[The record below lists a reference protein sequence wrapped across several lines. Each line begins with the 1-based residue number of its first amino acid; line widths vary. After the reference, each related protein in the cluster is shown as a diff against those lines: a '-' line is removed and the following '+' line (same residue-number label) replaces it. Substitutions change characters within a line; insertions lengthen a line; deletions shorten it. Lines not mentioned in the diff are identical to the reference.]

1 MPIQLKFLGGLGEIG
16 RNCMTIEDG
25 GQVLIIDAG
34 LYFPE
39 LRAFGID
46 IALPDFTVLEEV
58 ADRVVGIVLTHG
70 HEDHIGALGELSR
83 LVKAPI
89 YGSRVTLAIASKR
102 LSEGGAT
109 NEVLEVADYEMCSIG
124 NFRVTFYP
132 VAHSVPDSCALAI
145 DTSEGVIYHS
155 GDFKLDP
162 TPLDARTTD
171 LKPLRDLGA
180 EGRIALL
187 LLDATNA
194 EEPGW
199 TESELAVRPA
209 IHDVFEASA
218 GRRIICT
225 CFASHIHR
233 VSQLLQEARAAGRK
247 VAPAGRSMI
256 RIFEIVEQLGLV
268 AFWPGDV
275 ISIRDVDKY
284 APGEIAVLA
293 TGGQG
298 EPRAALA
305 LMARGE
311 HRQITLT
318 PNDVVLMSS
327 GAIPG
332 NESDVGHLIDQLVR
346 SGAEVIHDGMLRVH
360 VSGHAKRDELREVI
374 RQARPKAVLPIHG
387 EYRHMAAVRTLVGK
401 EMPHASVMVVED
413 GSVVSLSDG
422 HLEVVGQFPAPYIYR
437 SNSQGPVV
445 TNQVIRERKNLQS
458 SGVLFFFLV
467 LLENGGVVGVTAD
480 QVGWLNAALF
490 DEKLDELTGEFLN
503 LATAAR
509 DRGLSGD
516 DLENHLEA
524 RMRRWTRRITLNTPH
539 VVVIVESSTNAD

>member
-1 MPIQLKFLGGLGEIG
+1 MAIEDEGEI
-16 RNCMTIEDG
+16 
-25 GQVLIIDAG
+25 LIIDAG

-46 IALPDFTVLEEV
+46 IAFPDFSVLQEV

-70 HEDHIGALGELSR
+70 HEDHIGALGELSK
-83 LVKAPI
+83 LIKAPI
-89 YGSRVTLAIASKR
+89 FGSRVTLAIASKR
-102 LSEGGAT
+102 LVEGGAT
-109 NEVLEVADYEMCSIG
+109 NEVREVGDYETRDIG
-124 NFRVTFYP
+124 KFRVTFYP
-132 VAHSVPDSCALAI
+132 VAHSVPDSCALSI
-145 DTSEGVIYHS
+145 ETSEGVIYHS

-180 EGRIALL
+180 EDRVALL

-233 VSQLLQEARAAGRK
+233 VSQLIQEARSAGRK

-256 RIFEIVEQLGLV
+256 RIFEIIEQLGLMT
-268 AFWPGDV
+268 FRTGEV
-275 ISIRDVDKY
+275 IDIRDVDKHE
-284 APGEIAVLA
+284 PGEIAVLC

-346 SGAEVIHDGMLRVH
+346 SGAEVVHDGMLKVH

-387 EYRHMAAVRTLVGK
+387 EYRHMVAVRTLAEK
-401 EMPHASVMVVED
+401 EVPNASVLVVED
-413 GSVVSLSDG
+413 GSEVSLSG
-422 HLEVVGQFPAPYIYR
+422 GRLEVVGQFPAPYIYR
-437 SNSQGPVV
+437 SNAQGPVV
-445 TNQVIRERKNLQS
+445 TNRVISERKTLQS
-458 SGVLFFFLV
+458 GGVLFFFLV
-467 LLENGGVVGVTAD
+467 LQDNGGITVTTD

-490 DEKLDELTGEFLN
+490 GEHLDELTGELLK

-509 DRGLSGD
+509 DRGVDSD

-524 RMRRWTRRITLNTPH
+524 KMRRWTRRITQNSPH
-539 VVVIVESSTNAD
+539 VVVIVEAANGD

>member
-1 MPIQLKFLGGLGEIG
+1 MAVKLKFLGGLGDIG
-16 RNCMTIEDG
+16 RNCMTIEDDG
-25 GQVLIIDAG
+25 DILIVDAG

-46 IALPDFTVLEEV
+46 IALPDFTVLEDI

-70 HEDHIGALGELSR
+70 HEDHIGALGELSK
-83 LVKAPI
+83 LVSAPI

-102 LSEGGAT
+102 LDEGGAK
-109 NEVLEVADYEMCSIG
+109 NEVREVADYETHQIG
-124 NFRVTFYP
+124 KFKVSFYP

-145 DTSEGVIYHS
+145 ETTEGVIYHT

-180 EGRIALL
+180 EGRVALL
-187 LLDATNA
+187 LIDATNA

-209 IHDVFEASA
+209 IHDVFESSA

-233 VSQLLQEARAAGRK
+233 VSQLIQEARAAGRK
-247 VAPAGRSMI
+247 VAPAGRSMV
-256 RIFEIVEQLGLV
+256 RIFEIIEQLGLMQF
-268 AFWPGDV
+268 APGDV
-275 ISIRDVDKY
+275 IDIKDVDKY
-284 APGEIAVLA
+284 EPGEICVLC

-311 HRQITLT
+311 HRNVKLV
-318 PNDVVLMSS
+318 PGDVVLMSS

-332 NESDVGHLIDQLVR
+332 NESDVGHLINQLVR
-346 SGAEVIHDGMLRVH
+346 SGAEVIHDGMLKIH

-374 RQARPKAVLPIHG
+374 RQARPQAVVPIHG
-387 EYRHMAAVRTLVGK
+387 EYRHMVSTRRLVETEVPG
-401 EMPHASVMVVED
+401 ASVLVVED
-413 GSVVSLSDG
+413 GSEVSLANGELS
-422 HLEVVGQFPAPYIYR
+422 LSAQFPAPYIYR
-437 SNSQGPVV
+437 SNAQGPVV
-445 TNQVIRERKNLQS
+445 SNRVIKERRTLQS
-458 SGVLFFFLV
+458 GGALFFFLV
-467 LLENGGVVGVTAD
+467 LQENGAINVSAD

-490 DEKLDELTGEFLN
+490 EEHLDELTSELRT
-503 LATAAR
+503 LASAAR
-509 DRGLSGD
+509 DRGVAGD
-516 DLENHLEA
+516 ELENHLEA
-524 RMRRWTRRITLNTPH
+524 KMRRYTRRITRETPH
-539 VVVIVESSTNAD
+539 VVVIAESASNGD

>member
-1 MPIQLKFLGGLGEIG
+1 MAVRVKFLGGLGDIG
-16 RNCMTIEDG
+16 RNCMAIEDDG
-25 GQVLIIDAG
+25 DILIVDAG

-58 ADRVVGIVLTHG
+58 ADRVVGIALTHG
-70 HEDHIGALGELSR
+70 HEDHIGALGELSK
-83 LVKAPI
+83 LVKAPV

-102 LSEGGAT
+102 LSEGAAT
-109 NEVLEVADYEMCSIG
+109 NEIHEVADYQTCEIG
-124 NFRVTFYP
+124 KFRVTFYP

-145 DTSEGVIYHS
+145 ETSEGVIYHT

-180 EGRIALL
+180 EDRVSLL
-187 LLDATNA
+187 LIDATNA

-199 TESELAVRPA
+199 TDSELSVRPA
-209 IHDVFEASA
+209 IHNVFERSV

-233 VSQLLQEARAAGRK
+233 VSQIIQEARSAGRK
-247 VAPAGRSMI
+247 IAAAGRSMI
-256 RIFEIVEQLGLV
+256 RIFEIIDQLGLL
-268 AFWPGDV
+268 ALHPGDV
-275 ISIRDVDKY
+275 IDIRDVDKHD
-284 APGEIAVLA
+284 PGDVCVLS

-311 HRQITLT
+311 HRHITLT
-318 PNDVVLMSS
+318 PDDVVLMSS

-332 NESDVGHLIDQLVR
+332 NESDVGHLIDQLTR
-346 SGAEVIHDGMLRVH
+346 SGAEVIHDGMLKVH

-387 EYRHMAAVRTLVGK
+387 EYRHMVAVRRLVEQELPG
-401 EMPHASVMVVED
+401 ASVLVAED
-413 GSVVSLSDG
+413 GSEVSLAG
-422 HLEVVGQFPAPYIYR
+422 GRLEVVGQFPAPYIYR
-437 SNSQGPVV
+437 SNAQGPVV
-445 TNQVIRERKNLQS
+445 TNRMIKERRTLQS
-458 SGVLFFFLV
+458 GGVLFFLLFLQD
-467 LLENGGVVGVTAD
+467 NGGISVTAD
-480 QVGWLNAALF
+480 QVGWLNAQLF
-490 DEKLDELTGEFLN
+490 DEHVEELSDELLR

-509 DRGLSGD
+509 ERGVEGD

-524 RMRRWTRRITLNTPH
+524 KMRRWTRRITPNTPH
-539 VVVIVESSTNAD
+539 VVVIAESATNGE